1 MNIDWNTWNA
11 LTLVVGAMA
20 FLMMGFILGYLHQLD
35 MVKTAEKY
43 VNEAERVIKERDAQL
58 KQYQRLF
65 RKEIHKR

>member
-11 LTLVVGAMA
+11 LTLVVGAMV

-65 RKEIHKR
+65 RKEIHNR